1 MSKNKHASRVHFL
14 ADLINSSP
22 SLQTFAVLDKFQLS
36 KINLKDLQ
44 SLKLCWLNLQ
54 VLKGVLLPQDNRTLL
69 ALTWVY
75 Y

>member
-1 MSKNKHASRVHFL
+1 MVL
-14 ADLINSSP
+14 A

-69 ALTWVY
+69 ALMWVY

>member
-1 MSKNKHASRVHFL
+1 MSKNKHASCVHFL

-54 VLKGVLLPQDNRTLL
+54 VLKGVLLPQDNRTLS
-69 ALTWVY
+69 ALMWVY

>member
-1 MSKNKHASRVHFL
+1 MYPFFL
-14 ADLINSSP
+14 SNLFKVQDSFSGS

-69 ALTWVY
+69 ALMWVY